1 MYLYKKD
8 YFNVF
13 LFARIKKNVFRTILF
28 CVLHVLSFIHFVLLD

>member
-13 LFARIKKNVFRTILF
+13 LFARIKKKMFLEQYYSAFFMSFPLSTLF
-28 CVLHVLSFIHFVLLD
+28 F